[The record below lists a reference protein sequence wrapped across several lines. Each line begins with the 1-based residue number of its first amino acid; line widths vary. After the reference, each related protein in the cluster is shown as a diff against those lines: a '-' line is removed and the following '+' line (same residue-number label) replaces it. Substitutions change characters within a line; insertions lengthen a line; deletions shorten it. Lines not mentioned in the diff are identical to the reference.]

1 MTDDVLHFMRVYDP
15 TPFKRVWLALVLAAV
30 VLKLWAAFHPSIA
43 HNRWL
48 GAFLLCSAA
57 ASLTRMS
64 SLWDGG
70 SEALIGLLGLAMALE
85 TAHVCSP
92 RGWPGRYGST
102 ACLCAALA
110 AICGVAARGVPDYPG
125 FTVWGYRARL
135 YAQAAAFGLCLATAL
150 LSAIRWDRAE
160 VRRAC
165 FALAMLALPL
175 YGLLTR
181 NTGYAR
187 WHTRMALAVGE
198 LLVLVAWIITAPG
211 IPVRLRVSAGEKAVK
226 TF

>member
-1 MTDDVLHFMRVYDP
+1 MISSVITAADAALHFMRVYEP
-15 TPFKRVWLALVLAAV
+15 TPFKRLWLALVIAAV
-30 VLKLWAAFHPSIA
+30 LLKLLIVFGGYVRDGLALFV
-43 HNRWL
+43 
-48 GAFLLCSAA
+48 FYSAA
-57 ASLTRMS
+57 ASMLRMS
-64 SLWDGG
+64 SVWNGYC
-70 SEALIGLLGLAMALE
+70 ETFLGLVAVVMALE
-85 TAHVCSP
+85 TVYVCSP

-110 AICGVAARGVPDYPG
+110 AVCGVAARGVPDYPG

-150 LSAIRWDRAE
+150 LSAVRWDRSA

-181 NTGYAR
+181 NTGDAR

-198 LLVLVAWIITAPG
+198 FLVLVAWNC
-211 IPVRLRVSAGEKAVK
+211 
-226 TF
+226 

>member
-1 MTDDVLHFMRVYDP
+1 MRVVHPD
-15 TPFKRVWLALVLAAV
+15 PFKRVWLALVLAAV
-30 VLKLWAAFHPSIA
+30 VLKLRVWYREHNLLAVFLLWSSISSVMRMSA
-43 HNRWL
+43 IWDGYDEFLL
-48 GAFLLCSAA
+48 GAVA
-57 ASLTRMS
+57 
-64 SLWDGG
+64 
-70 SEALIGLLGLAMALE
+70 LAMALE
-85 TAHVCSP
+85 TVHVCSP

-125 FTVWGYRARL
+125 FTPWGYRVRL
-135 YAQAAAFGLCLATAL
+135 YAQAASFGLCLATAL
-150 LSAIRWDRAE
+150 LSAVRWDRAA

-165 FALAMLALPL
+165 FALAMLSLPL

-181 NTGYAR
+181 NTGDAR

-198 LLVLVAWIITAPG
+198 LLVLVGWMLTAPG
-211 IPVRLRVSAGEKAVK
+211 IPVRLRVSAGEKAVD

>member
-1 MTDDVLHFMRVYDP
+1 MTLADAALHFMRVYDP
-15 TPFKRVWLALVLAAV
+15 TPFKRAWLALVIAAV
-30 VLKLWAAFHPSIA
+30 ALKLWVLVSSREPLLRMFLLVSAIA
-43 HNRWL
+43 SLYRMSYLW
-48 GAFLLCSAA
+48 GRYDEAFLGLCG
-57 ASLTRMS
+57 LT
-64 SLWDGG
+64 
-70 SEALIGLLGLAMALE
+70 MALE
-85 TAHVCSP
+85 TVHVCSP

-110 AICGVAARGVPDYPG
+110 AVCGVAARGVPNYPG
-125 FTVWGYRARL
+125 FTPWGYRSRL

-150 LSAIRWDRAE
+150 LSAVRWDRTA

-181 NTGYAR
+181 NTGDAR
-187 WHTRMALAVGE
+187 WRTRMALAVGE
-198 LLVLVAWIITAPG
+198 FLVLVAWMLTAPG
-211 IPVRLRVSAGEKAVK
+211 IPVRLRVSAGEKAVR

>member
-1 MTDDVLHFMRVYDP
+1 MSLADAALHFMRVDHP
-15 TPFKRVWLALVLAAV
+15 DPFKRLWLALVLAAM
-30 VLKLWAAFHPSIA
+30 VLKLWVWHRDA
-43 HNRWL
+43 RKTWL
-48 GAFLLCSAA
+48 GIFLQWSCIAA
-57 ASLTRMS
+57 VFRMS
-64 SLWDGG
+64 AVWDGVG
-70 SEALIGLLGLAMALE
+70 ETLLGIAGLGMAIE
-85 TAHVCSP
+85 TVHICSP

-110 AICGVAARGVPDYPG
+110 AVCGVAARGVPNYPG

-135 YAQAAAFGLCLATAL
+135 YAQAAAFGLCLAIAL
-150 LSAIRWDRAE
+150 LSAIRWDRAA

-181 NTGYAR
+181 NTGDAR
-187 WHTRMALAVGE
+187 WHTRMALAVVE